1 MAGDHAVPHSESGW
15 CQACGKIVEGPPEV
29 KNGGANPG
37 NRPLHPASQRFHEIL
52 RELGALH
59 NKKQAD
65 YGTDTDPFANVRGS
79 TEWGVPAWVGALVR
93 ANDKI
98 KRLQSFARKGVL
110 ANESVQD
117 SLRDLAVYAV
127 ISLVLYE
134 QEAKDGD
141 PVR

>member
-1 MAGDHAVPHSESGW
+1 MAGEHAVPHSLSGW
-15 CQACGKIVEGPPEV
+15 CQACGKVVEVPPEV
-29 KNGGANPG
+29 ENTPRTKQ
-37 NRPLHPASQRFHEIL
+37 LHPASQRFHEIL

-59 NKKQAD
+59 DKKQKD